1 MSQQVKSA
9 FTAKQVN
16 RRQFLATT
24 AKAGCVMGLVGLGLT
39 ATAKSQGQLA
49 LKLAGRQVPLKKAI
63 FSRPVCAAVYVLRL
77 APTTHYRWHAGSMAQ
92 PLARHSLPHGAFPAR
107 CVRIFP
113 A

>member
-77 APTTHYRWHAGSMAQ
+77 ALRHTIAGTLVRWRSHWHAILYRTA
-92 PLARHSLPHGAFPAR
+92 HSLR
-107 CVRIFP
+107 DV
-113 A
+113 

>member
-39 ATAKSQGQLA
+39 ATAKA
-49 LKLAGRQVPLKKAI
+49 KA
-63 FSRPVCAAVYVLRL
+63 SSP
-77 APTTHYRWHAGSMAQ
+77 S
-92 PLARHSLPHGAFPAR
+92 SLQAAR
-107 CVRIFP
+107 CP
-113 A
+113 